1 MQFQLKTKRINDL
14 VNIKNR
20 TIVLNLNVLITKR
33 KNVKKDIDNTHL
45 KG

>member
-33 KNVKKDIDNTHL
+33 KNVKKDIDNTNL